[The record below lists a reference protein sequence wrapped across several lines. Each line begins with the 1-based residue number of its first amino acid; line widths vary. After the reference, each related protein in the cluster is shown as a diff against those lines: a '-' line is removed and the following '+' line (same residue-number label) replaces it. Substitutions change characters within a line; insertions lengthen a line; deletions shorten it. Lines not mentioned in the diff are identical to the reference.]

1 MQMVFEATIIYLEGH
16 LEKTII
22 IFLVD
27 LCLNVSGLSFRSYTF
42 YI

>member
-1 MQMVFEATIIYLEGH
+1 MQMVFEPTIIYLEGQ
-16 LEKTII
+16 LEKTV